1 MGSYLPADRV
11 AELRVYQY
19 QRVAR
24 VVLQQQ
30 QLHQRAESPPA
41 NHNGNIENSEG
52 LGKASP
58 DVLRLFSET
67 QRNLLE
73 LNRSRLSALDE
84 LRVAKNKIA
93 DLGMSTLMH
102 STKCCMPNVSL

>member
-1 MGSYLPADRV
+1 M
-11 AELRVYQY
+11 
-19 QRVAR
+19 
-24 VVLQQQ
+24 QQQ
-30 QLHQRAESPPA
+30 HPDSQKPA
-41 NHNGNIENSEG
+41 KSSVDGGGAAEG

-84 LRVAKNKIA
+84 LRVARSKIT
-93 DLGMSTLMH
+93 DLG
-102 STKCCMPNVSL
+102 KAGRIQRIV

>member
-1 MGSYLPADRV
+1 M
-11 AELRVYQY
+11 
-19 QRVAR
+19 
-24 VVLQQQ
+24 
-30 QLHQRAESPPA
+30 AESPPA
-41 NHNGNIENSEG
+41 NHNGNNENSEG